1 MIDLTADIAK
11 ANVLL
16 SHIKG
21 GAPKAINSALNRTI
35 EGVRTDITKQVTAT
49 YDIKAKPVRA
59 SMKITKSSMSTLRAS
74 VASAGS
80 PIPLINFRITPNKP
94 GQQKPGSV
102 LRASV
107 KRSGGKPIPGAFV
120 AQMTNGHIGVFQRI
134 GKKRLKIKE
143 LFGPSVPQMM
153 EETKINKQVMD
164 GANDRFSKRIDHEIE
179 RLLAK
184 EK

>member
-1 MIDLTADIAK
+1 MIDLMTDIAK

-16 SHIKG
+16 SHIKN

-59 SMKITKSSMSTLRAS
+59 SMKITKSTLSTLQ
-74 VASAGS
+74 ASAAGVGS
-80 PIPLINFRITPNKP
+80 PIPLINFHVTPNKP
-94 GQQKPGSV
+94 GQQNPGTI

-107 KRSGGKPIPGAFV
+107 KKSGGKPIPGAFV
-120 AQMTNGHIGVFQRI
+120 TTMKSGHTGVYMRK
-134 GKKRLKIKE
+134 GKERLPVDE
-143 LFGPSVPQMM
+143 AFGPSVPQMM
-153 EETKINKQVMD
+153 NEVKIRQEVMD
-164 GANDRFSKRIDHEIE
+164 GASERFSKRLDHEID

-184 EK
+184 E